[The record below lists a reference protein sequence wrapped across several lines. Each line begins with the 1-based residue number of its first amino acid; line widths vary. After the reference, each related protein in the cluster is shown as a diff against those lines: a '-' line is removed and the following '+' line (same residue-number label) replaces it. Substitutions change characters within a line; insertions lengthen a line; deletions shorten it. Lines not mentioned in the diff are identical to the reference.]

1 MSSIVPL
8 VCRGD
13 PIKIREYFEGT
24 ESEITVDFKSLLN
37 RRDESGKSVLDLA
50 SMLGRDEAIRVLI
63 EYGSEPNSMTER
75 GR

>member
-1 MSSIVPL
+1 MASIVPL

-50 SMLGRDEAIRVLI
+50 
-63 EYGSEPNSMTER
+63 N
-75 GR
+75 